1 LVVSEKMCN
10 FASMIDERAYE
21 LALSQLAQAREE
33 KMLLFEQVKR
43 LTEEVAMLRS
53 SSSSQADQQA
63 ETIRELTSKISEMSA
78 QVEKLNGRIDHLNE
92 VIQMKDEVIRAKDLQ
107 IKNLKNEVAN
117 GRSHRFNPTTEQ
129 RDLLNNRSSDTE
141 GERKLDFDGT
151 PESLPPDP
159 EQPNDDDS
167 DGVAPKKQKRK
178 KETQKRQPKQPHKVD
193 ETITHEVDEYYDL
206 PEGARFICRDGE
218 MEICYYRVIEHIK
231 ARNVEHIYK
240 VARVQLADGSF
251 TNTMEDPKKKI
262 GGIFGPT
269 LLAQVLCWK
278 YVYHLSANRI
288 KKMLRNQG
296 IYISKASLNR
306 YMQNGMRL
314 LREYLEEPFKLEV
327 QATDYMMT
335 DETAELVGVVEDG
348 VKSYKKRYLWAFFAK
363 LKNMVFYVYEKGSRA
378 RKVALEFLK
387 NFCGFLSTDGYVAYS
402 IFDDAEKYP
411 EIVHIGCWVHCRR
424 KYIEALPTDERARE
438 IINLIAELFKEEVV
452 YKVLNL
458 KPWQIKKRRKKRSK
472 AILNKIHSKVL
483 LMSLDVGLMANEM
496 MKKAVTYTLSQWKS
510 LENFVEDGRV
520 EISNNL
526 CEQRM
531 KAVKLNLKNCQ
542 NIGSEFAAENAAF
555 MFSVTESCS
564 LNGINPESYLEDV
577 FRSILFGTNKDKRD
591 FLPCHY
597 QAHELPKMTG
607 LEVAQLLSTAA

>member
-1 LVVSEKMCN
+1 
-10 FASMIDERAYE
+10 MIDERAYE

-53 SSSSQADQQA
+53 SSDNQADRQA
-63 ETIRELTSKISEMSA
+63 ETIKELTNKISDLSV
-78 QVEKLNGRIDHLNE
+78 QVEKLNSRIDHLNE
-92 VIQMKDEVIRAKDLQ
+92 VIQMKDEVIKAQ
-107 IKNLKNEVAN
+107 NQEIKNLKYEVSN
-117 GRSHRFNPTTEQ
+117 GRRHRFCPTTEQ
-129 RDLLNNRSSDTE
+129 RDLLNNRKTDVE
-141 GERKLDFDGT
+141 GERKDAFDGT
-151 PESLPPDP
+151 PESLPPES
-159 EQPNDDDS
+159 EQPNDDEG
-167 DGVAPKKQKRK
+167 DGVTPKKQNRK

-206 PEGARFICRDGE
+206 PEGARFIYRDGE
-218 MEICYYRVIEHIK
+218 MEICYYRVIEHIR
-231 ARNVEHIYK
+231 ARNVEHVYK
-240 VARVQLADGSF
+240 VARVQLADGTF
-251 TNTMEDPKKKI
+251 TNTMEDPKKRI

-296 IYISKASLNR
+296 IYISKVSLNR

-314 LREYLEEPFKLEV
+314 LREYLEEPFKFEV

-378 RKVALEFLK
+378 RRVALDFLK

-402 IFDDAEKYP
+402 IFDDAERHP
-411 EIVHIGCWVHCRR
+411 EIVHVGCWTHVRR
-424 KYIEALPTDERARE
+424 YFVEALPSDERAGE
-438 IINLIAELFKEEVV
+438 IINLIAKLFREEVI
-452 YKVLNL
+452 YKILDL
-458 KPWQIKKRRKKRSK
+458 KPFEIEIRRKRRSN
-472 AILNKIHSKVL
+472 AILNLIHSKVL
-483 LMSLDVGLMANEM
+483 LMSLDVGLMANNL
-496 MKKAVTYTLSQWKS
+496 MKKAVTYLLNQWKT
-510 LENFVEDGRV
+510 LKNYIEDGRV

-555 MFSVTESCS
+555 MFSVTESCA

-577 FRSILFGTNKDKRD
+577 FRCILFGTKRNKRD
-591 FLPCHY
+591 FLPCYY
-597 QAHELPKMTG
+597 QACELPKMNG
-607 LEVAQLLSTAA
+607 LEVAKLLSTAA

>member
-1 LVVSEKMCN
+1 
-10 FASMIDERAYE
+10 MIDERAYE

-43 LTEEVAMLRS
+43 LTEEVALLRS

-63 ETIRELTSKISEMSA
+63 ETIKELTAKISELSE
-78 QVEKLNGRIDHLNE
+78 QVDKLNGRIDHLNE
-92 VIQMKDEVIRAKDLQ
+92 VIQMKDEVIKAKDLQ

-117 GRSHRFNPTTEQ
+117 GRSHRFGPTTEQ
-129 RDLLNNRSSDTE
+129 RNLLNNRPTDTE
-141 GERKLDFDGT
+141 GERKQDFDGT
-151 PESLPPDP
+151 PESLPPDS
-159 EQPNDDDS
+159 EQPKDDDS
-167 DGVAPKKQKRK
+167 DGAAPKKQNRK
-178 KETQKRQPKQPHKVD
+178 KETKPRQPKQPHKVD
-193 ETITHEVDEYYDL
+193 ETVTHEVEEYYEL
-206 PEGARFICRDGE
+206 PEGARFVYRDGE
-218 MEICYYRVIEHIK
+218 QDICYYRVIEHIK

-240 VARVQLADGSF
+240 AARVQLADGTF

-314 LREYLEEPFKLEV
+314 LREYLEEPFKFEV

-378 RKVALEFLK
+378 RQVALDFLK
-387 NFCGFLSTDGYVAYS
+387 SFCGFLSTDGYVAYS
-402 IFDDAEKYP
+402 IFDDAEKHP
-411 EIVHIGCWVHCRR
+411 EVIHIGCWTHTRR
-424 KYIEALPTDERARE
+424 KWIEALPSDERARE
-438 IINLIAELFKEEVV
+438 IINLIAELFKIEVTF
-452 YKVLNL
+452 KVLRL
-458 KPWQIKKRRKKRSK
+458 KPFQIKKRREKRSR

-496 MKKAVTYTLSQWKS
+496 MNKAVTYTLNQWKS
-510 LENFVEDGRV
+510 LENFIEDGRV

-542 NIGSEFAAENAAF
+542 NIGSEIAAENAAF

-564 LNGINPESYLEDV
+564 LNGINPENYLEDV
-577 FRSILFGTNKDKRD
+577 FRSILFGTNRDKRD
-591 FLPCHY
+591 FLPCYY
-597 QAHELPKMTG
+597 QAHELSKMSG
-607 LEVAQLLSTAA
+607 IEVGKLLSTAA

>member
-1 LVVSEKMCN
+1 MST

-43 LTEEVAMLRS
+43 LTEEVSLLRS

-63 ETIRELTSKISEMSA
+63 ETIKELTAKVSELSS
-78 QVEKLNGRIDHLNE
+78 QIERLNGRIDHLNE
-92 VIQMKDEVIRAKDLQ
+92 VIQMKDEVIKAKDLQ

-117 GRSHRFNPTTEQ
+117 GRSHRFGPTTEQ
-129 RDLLNNRSSDTE
+129 RNLLNNRSTDTE
-141 GERKLDFDGT
+141 GERKQDFDGT
-151 PESLPPDP
+151 PESLPPEPD
-159 EQPNDDDS
+159 QPKDDDS

-178 KETQKRQPKQPHKVD
+178 KETKKRLPKQPHKVD
-193 ETITHEVDEYYDL
+193 ETVTHEVEEYYEL
-206 PEGARFICRDGE
+206 PEGARFMYRDGE
-218 MEICYYRVIEHIK
+218 MEIYYYSVIEHIK

-240 VARVQLADGSF
+240 VARVQLADGTF
-251 TNTMEDPKKKI
+251 TNTLEDPKKKI

-296 IYISKASLNR
+296 IYISKGSLNR

-327 QATDYMMT
+327 QATDYLMT

-363 LKNMVFYVYEKGSRA
+363 LKNMVFYAYENGSRA

-402 IFDDAEKYP
+402 IFDDAEKHP
-411 EIVHIGCWVHCRR
+411 EIIRIGCWTHCRR
-424 KYIEALPTDERARE
+424 KWIEALPTDERARE
-438 IINLIAELFKEEVV
+438 IINLIAELFRIEVV
-452 YKVLNL
+452 FKVLNL
-458 KPWQIKKRRKKRSK
+458 KPFMIKKRREKRSK
-472 AILNKIHSKVL
+472 AILNKIHDKVL

-496 MKKAVTYTLSQWKS
+496 MKKAVTYTLNQWKS
-510 LENFVEDGRV
+510 LENFIEDGRV

-577 FRSILFGTNKDKRD
+577 FRSILFGTKKDKRE
-591 FLPCHY
+591 FLPCFY
-597 QAHELPKMTG
+597 QEHELPEMSAI
-607 LEVAQLLSTAA
+607 EVGRLLSTAA

>member
-1 LVVSEKMCN
+1 
-10 FASMIDERAYE
+10 MIDERAYE

-43 LTEEVAMLRS
+43 LTEEVALLRS

-63 ETIRELTSKISEMSA
+63 ETIKELTAKISELSE
-78 QVEKLNGRIDHLNE
+78 QVDKLNGRIDHLNE
-92 VIQMKDEVIRAKDLQ
+92 VIQMKDEVIKAKDLQ

-117 GRSHRFNPTTEQ
+117 GRSHRFGPTTEQ
-129 RDLLNNRSSDTE
+129 RNLLNNRPTDTE
-141 GERKLDFDGT
+141 GERKQDFDGT
-151 PESLPPDP
+151 PESLPPDS
-159 EQPNDDDS
+159 EQPKDDDS
-167 DGVAPKKQKRK
+167 DGAAPKKQNRK
-178 KETQKRQPKQPHKVD
+178 KETKPRQPKQPHKVD
-193 ETITHEVDEYYDL
+193 ETVTHEVEEYYEL
-206 PEGARFICRDGE
+206 PEGARFVYRDGE
-218 MEICYYRVIEHIK
+218 QDICYYRVIEHIK

-240 VARVQLADGSF
+240 AARVQLADGTF

-314 LREYLEEPFKLEV
+314 LREYLEEPFKFEV

-378 RKVALEFLK
+378 RQVALDFLK

-402 IFDDAEKYP
+402 IFDDAEKHP
-411 EIVHIGCWVHCRR
+411 EVIHIGCWTHTRR
-424 KYIEALPTDERARE
+424 KWIEALPSDERARE
-438 IINLIAELFKEEVV
+438 IINLIAELFKIEVTF
-452 YKVLNL
+452 KVLRL
-458 KPWQIKKRRKKRSK
+458 KPFQIKKRREKRSR

-496 MKKAVTYTLSQWKS
+496 MNKAVTYTLNQWKS
-510 LENFVEDGRV
+510 LENFIEDGRV

-542 NIGSEFAAENAAF
+542 NIGSEIAAENAAF

-564 LNGINPESYLEDV
+564 LNGINPENYLEDV
-577 FRSILFGTNKDKRD
+577 FRSILFGTNRDKRD
-591 FLPCHY
+591 FLPCYY
-597 QAHELPKMTG
+597 QAHELSKMSG
-607 LEVAQLLSTAA
+607 IEVGKLLSTAA

>member
-1 LVVSEKMCN
+1 MST

-43 LTEEVAMLRS
+43 LTEEVSLLRS

-63 ETIRELTSKISEMSA
+63 ETIKELTAKVSELSS
-78 QVEKLNGRIDHLNE
+78 QIERLNGRIDHLNE
-92 VIQMKDEVIRAKDLQ
+92 VIQMKDEVIKAKDLQ

-117 GRSHRFNPTTEQ
+117 GRSHRFGPTTEQ
-129 RDLLNNRSSDTE
+129 RNLLNNRSTDTE
-141 GERKLDFDGT
+141 GERKQDFDGT
-151 PESLPPDP
+151 PESLPPEP
-159 EQPNDDDS
+159 EQPKDDDS

-178 KETQKRQPKQPHKVD
+178 KETKKRLPKQPHKVD
-193 ETITHEVDEYYDL
+193 ETVTHEVEEYYEL
-206 PEGARFICRDGE
+206 PEGARFLYRDGE
-218 MEICYYRVIEHIK
+218 QDVCYFRVIEHIK

-240 VARVQLADGSF
+240 VARVQLADGTF
-251 TNTMEDPKKKI
+251 TNTLEDPKKKI

-296 IYISKASLNR
+296 IYISKGSLNR

-327 QATDYMMT
+327 QATDYLMT

-363 LKNMVFYVYEKGSRA
+363 FKNMVFYAYENGSRA

-402 IFDDAEKYP
+402 IFDDAEKHP
-411 EIVHIGCWVHCRR
+411 EIIRIGCWTHCRR
-424 KYIEALPTDERARE
+424 KWIEALPTDERARE
-438 IINLIAELFKEEVV
+438 IINLIAELFRIEVV
-452 YKVLNL
+452 FKVLNL
-458 KPWQIKKRRKKRSK
+458 KPFMIKKRREKRSK
-472 AILNKIHSKVL
+472 AILNKIHDKVL

-496 MKKAVTYTLSQWKS
+496 MKKAVTYTLNQWKS
-510 LENFVEDGRV
+510 LENFIEDGRV

-577 FRSILFGTNKDKRD
+577 FRSILFGTNRDKRE
-591 FLPCHY
+591 FLPCYY
-597 QAHELPKMTG
+597 QEHELPEMSAI
-607 LEVAQLLSTAA
+607 EVGRLLSTAA

>member
-1 LVVSEKMCN
+1 
-10 FASMIDERAYE
+10 MIDERAYE

-43 LTEEVAMLRS
+43 LTEEVSLLRS

-63 ETIRELTSKISEMSA
+63 ETIKELTAKVSELSS
-78 QVEKLNGRIDHLNE
+78 QIERLNGRIDHLNE
-92 VIQMKDEVIRAKDLQ
+92 VIQMKDEVIKAKDLQ

-117 GRSHRFNPTTEQ
+117 GRSHRFGPTTEQ
-129 RDLLNNRSSDTE
+129 RNLLNNRSTDTE
-141 GERKLDFDGT
+141 GERKQDFDGT
-151 PESLPPDP
+151 PESLPPEPD
-159 EQPNDDDS
+159 QPKDDDS

-178 KETQKRQPKQPHKVD
+178 KETKKRLPKQPHKVD
-193 ETITHEVDEYYDL
+193 ETVTHEVEEYYEL
-206 PEGARFICRDGE
+206 PEGARFMYRDGE
-218 MEICYYRVIEHIK
+218 MEIYYYSVIEHIK

-240 VARVQLADGSF
+240 VARVQLADGTF
-251 TNTMEDPKKKI
+251 TNTLEDPKKKI

-296 IYISKASLNR
+296 IYISKGSLNR

-327 QATDYMMT
+327 QATDYLMT

-363 LKNMVFYVYEKGSRA
+363 LKNMVFYAYENGSRA

-402 IFDDAEKYP
+402 IFDDAEKHP
-411 EIVHIGCWVHCRR
+411 EIIRIGCWTHCRR
-424 KYIEALPTDERARE
+424 KWIEALPTDERARE
-438 IINLIAELFKEEVV
+438 IINLIAELFRIEVV
-452 YKVLNL
+452 FKVLNL
-458 KPWQIKKRRKKRSK
+458 KPFMIKKRREKRSK
-472 AILNKIHSKVL
+472 AILNKIHDKVL

-496 MKKAVTYTLSQWKS
+496 MKKAVTYTLNQWKS
-510 LENFVEDGRV
+510 LENFIEDGRV

-577 FRSILFGTNKDKRD
+577 FRSILFGTKKDKRE
-591 FLPCHY
+591 FLPCFY
-597 QAHELPKMTG
+597 QEHELPEMSAI
-607 LEVAQLLSTAA
+607 EVGRLLSTAA

>member
-1 LVVSEKMCN
+1 M
-10 FASMIDERAYE
+10 
-21 LALSQLAQAREE
+21 
-33 KMLLFEQVKR
+33 
-43 LTEEVAMLRS
+43 
-53 SSSSQADQQA
+53 
-63 ETIRELTSKISEMSA
+63 
-78 QVEKLNGRIDHLNE
+78 
-92 VIQMKDEVIRAKDLQ
+92 
-107 IKNLKNEVAN
+107 
-117 GRSHRFNPTTEQ
+117 
-129 RDLLNNRSSDTE
+129 
-141 GERKLDFDGT
+141 
-151 PESLPPDP
+151 
-159 EQPNDDDS
+159 
-167 DGVAPKKQKRK
+167 
-178 KETQKRQPKQPHKVD
+178 
-193 ETITHEVDEYYDL
+193 
-206 PEGARFICRDGE
+206 
-218 MEICYYRVIEHIK
+218 
-231 ARNVEHIYK
+231 
-240 VARVQLADGSF
+240 ARVQLADGTF

-314 LREYLEEPFKLEV
+314 LREYLEEPFKFKV

-387 NFCGFLSTDGYVAYS
+387 NFSGFLSTDGYVAYS

-411 EIVHIGCWVHCRR
+411 EIVHVGCWVHCRR

-458 KPWQIKKRRKKRSK
+458 KPWQIKIRRKRRSK
-472 AILNKIHSKVL
+472 AILKKIHSKVL

-496 MKKAVTYTLSQWKS
+496 MKKAVTYTLNQWKS
-510 LENFVEDGRV
+510 LEKFIEDGRV

-564 LNGINPESYLEDV
+564 LNGINPECYLEDV
-577 FRSILFGTNKDKRD
+577 FRSILFGTNRDKRD
-591 FLPCHY
+591 FLPCYY
-597 QAHELPKMTG
+597 QAHELPKMSG
-607 LEVAQLLSTAA
+607 IEVGKLLSTAA

>member
-1 LVVSEKMCN
+1 M
-10 FASMIDERAYE
+10 
-21 LALSQLAQAREE
+21 
-33 KMLLFEQVKR
+33 
-43 LTEEVAMLRS
+43 
-53 SSSSQADQQA
+53 
-63 ETIRELTSKISEMSA
+63 
-78 QVEKLNGRIDHLNE
+78 NE
-92 VIQMKDEVIRAKDLQ
+92 VIQMKDEVIKAKNLQ
-107 IKNLKNEVAN
+107 IRNLKNEVAN
-117 GRSHRFNPTTEQ
+117 GRSHRFGPTTEQ
-129 RDLLNNRSSDTE
+129 RNLLNNRPTDTE
-141 GERKLDFDGT
+141 GERKQDFDGT
-151 PESLPPDP
+151 PESLPPDT
-159 EQPNDDDS
+159 EQPQDDDS
-167 DGVAPKKQKRK
+167 DGGAPKKQKRK
-178 KETQKRQPKQPHKVD
+178 KETQQRQPKQPHKVD
-193 ETITHEVDEYYDL
+193 ETVTHEVEEYYEL
-206 PEGARFICRDGE
+206 PEGARFMYRDGE
-218 MEICYYRVIEHIK
+218 MEIYYYSVIEHVK

-240 VARVQLADGSF
+240 VARVQLADGTF

-296 IYISKASLNR
+296 IYISKGSLNR
-306 YMQNGMRL
+306 YMQNGMRIL
-314 LREYLEEPFKLEV
+314 KEYLEEPFKFEV

-335 DETAELVGVVEDG
+335 DETAEIVGVVDDG

-378 RKVALEFLK
+378 RQVAIDFLK

-402 IFDDAEKYP
+402 IFDDAEKHP
-411 EIVHIGCWVHCRR
+411 DVIHIGCWTHTRR
-424 KYIEALPTDERARE
+424 KWIEALPSDERARE
-438 IINLIAELFKEEVV
+438 IINLIAELFKIEVTF
-452 YKVLNL
+452 KVLKL
-458 KPWQIKKRRKKRSK
+458 KPFLIKKRREKRSK
-472 AILNKIHSKVL
+472 AILNKIHDKVL

-496 MKKAVTYTLSQWKS
+496 MKKAVTYTLNQWKS
-510 LENFVEDGRV
+510 LENFIEDGRV

-577 FRSILFGTNKDKRD
+577 FRSILFGTNRDKRD
-591 FLPCHY
+591 FLPCYY
-597 QAHELPKMTG
+597 QAQELPEMSA
-607 LEVAQLLSTAA
+607 LEVAKLLSTAA

>member
-1 LVVSEKMCN
+1 
-10 FASMIDERAYE
+10 MIDERAYE

-43 LTEEVAMLRS
+43 LTEEVALLRS

-63 ETIRELTSKISEMSA
+63 ETIKELTAKISELSS
-78 QVEKLNGRIDHLNE
+78 QVEKLNARIDHLNE
-92 VIQMKDEVIRAKDLQ
+92 VIQMKDEVIKAKNQ
-107 IKNLKNEVAN
+107 EIKNLKYEVAN
-117 GRSHRFNPTTEQ
+117 GRKHRFGPTTEQ
-129 RDLLNNRSSDTE
+129 RNLLNNRPTDTE
-141 GERKLDFDGT
+141 GERKQTFDGT
-151 PESLPPDP
+151 PQSLPPES
-159 EQPNDDDS
+159 EQPKGDDS
-167 DGVAPKKQKRK
+167 DGVTPKKQKRK
-178 KETQKRQPKQPHKVD
+178 KETQQRQPKQPHRVD
-193 ETITHEVDEYYDL
+193 ETITHEVEEYYEL
-206 PEGARFICRDGE
+206 PAGARFVYRDGE
-218 MEICYYRVIEHIK
+218 QDICYYRVIEHIK
-231 ARNVEHIYK
+231 ARNVEHVYK
-240 VARVQLADGSF
+240 VARVQLADGTF
-251 TNTMEDPKKKI
+251 TNTMEDPRKKI

-296 IYISKASLNR
+296 IYISKGSLNR
-306 YMQNGMRL
+306 YMQNGMRIL
-314 LREYLEEPFKLEV
+314 KEYLEEPFKFEV

-335 DETAELVGVVEDG
+335 DETAETVGVVDDG
-348 VKSYKKRYLWAFFAK
+348 VKSYKKKYLWAFFAK

-378 RKVALEFLK
+378 RQVALDFLK

-402 IFDDAEKYP
+402 IFDDAEKHP
-411 EIVHIGCWVHCRR
+411 EVIHIGCWTHARR
-424 KYIEALPTDERARE
+424 KWIEALPSDERARE
-438 IINLIAELFKEEVV
+438 IINLIAELFKIEVTF
-452 YKVLNL
+452 KVLRL
-458 KPWQIKKRRKKRSK
+458 KPFLIKERRKKRSK

-496 MKKAVTYTLSQWKS
+496 MKKAVTYTLNQWES
-510 LENFVEDGRV
+510 LENFIEDGRV

-542 NIGSEFAAENAAF
+542 NIGSEIAAENAAF

-577 FRSILFGTNKDKRD
+577 FRSILFGTDRDKRD
-591 FLPCHY
+591 FLPCYY
-597 QAHELPKMTG
+597 QAHELPKMNA
-607 LEVAQLLSTAA
+607 LEVAKLLSTAA

>member
-1 LVVSEKMCN
+1 MST

-53 SSSSQADQQA
+53 SSDNQADRQT
-63 ETIRELTSKISEMSA
+63 ETIKDLTGKISDLSA
-78 QVEKLNGRIDHLNE
+78 QVEKLNSRIDHLNE
-92 VIQMKDEVIRAKDLQ
+92 VIQIKDEVIKAKNQ
-107 IKNLKNEVAN
+107 EIKNLKYEVAN
-117 GRSHRFNPTTEQ
+117 GRRHRFSPTTEQ
-129 RDLLNNRSSDTE
+129 RDLLNNRKTDVE
-141 GERKLDFDGT
+141 AERKDSFDGT
-151 PESLPPDP
+151 SGSLPPES
-159 EQPNDDDS
+159 EQLKDDEG
-167 DGVAPKKQKRK
+167 DGVTPKKQNRK

-193 ETITHEVDEYYDL
+193 ETITHEVEEYYDL
-206 PEGARFICRDGE
+206 PEGARFVYRDGE
-218 MEICYYRVIEHIK
+218 QDICYYRMIEHIK
-231 ARNVEHIYK
+231 AHNVEHIYK
-240 VARVQLADGSF
+240 VARVQLADGTF

-314 LREYLEEPFKLEV
+314 LREYLEEPFKHEV
-327 QATDYMMT
+327 QATDYLMT

-363 LKNMVFYVYEKGSRA
+363 LKNMVFYVYENGSRA

-411 EIVHIGCWVHCRR
+411 DIVHIGCWVHCRR
-424 KYIEALPTDERARE
+424 KFIEALPVDKRARE

-458 KPWQIKKRRKKRSK
+458 KPWQIKKRRKRRSK

-496 MKKAVTYTLSQWKS
+496 MKKAVTYTLNQWKS
-510 LENFVEDGRV
+510 LENFIKDGRV

-577 FRSILFGTNKDKRD
+577 FRSILFGTNRDRRD
-591 FLPCHY
+591 FLPCYY
-597 QAHELPKMTG
+597 QWQEMPKMTG

>member
-1 LVVSEKMCN
+1 
-10 FASMIDERAYE
+10 MIDERAYE

-43 LTEEVAMLRS
+43 LTEEVSLLRS

-63 ETIRELTSKISEMSA
+63 ETIKELTAKVSELSS
-78 QVEKLNGRIDHLNE
+78 QIERLNGRIDHLNE
-92 VIQMKDEVIRAKDLQ
+92 VIQMKDEVIKAKDLQ

-117 GRSHRFNPTTEQ
+117 GRSHRFGPTTEQ
-129 RDLLNNRSSDTE
+129 RNLLNNRSTDTE
-141 GERKLDFDGT
+141 GERKQDFDGT

-159 EQPNDDDS
+159 EQPKDDES
-167 DGVAPKKQKRK
+167 DGVAPKKLKRK
-178 KETQKRQPKQPHKVD
+178 KETKKRLPKQPHKVD
-193 ETITHEVDEYYDL
+193 ETVTHEVEEYYEL
-206 PEGARFICRDGE
+206 PEGARFMYRDGE
-218 MEICYYRVIEHIK
+218 MEIYYYSVIEHIK

-251 TNTMEDPKKKI
+251 TNTLEDPKKKI

-296 IYISKASLNR
+296 IYISKGSLNR

-327 QATDYMMT
+327 QATDYLMT

-363 LKNMVFYVYEKGSRA
+363 FKNMVFYAYENGSRA

-402 IFDDAEKYP
+402 IFDDAEKHP
-411 EIVHIGCWVHCRR
+411 EIIRIGCWTHCRR
-424 KYIEALPTDERARE
+424 KWIEALPTDERARE
-438 IINLIAELFKEEVV
+438 IINLIAELFRIEVV
-452 YKVLNL
+452 FKVLNL
-458 KPWQIKKRRKKRSK
+458 KPFMIKKRREKRSK
-472 AILNKIHSKVL
+472 AILNKIHDKVL

-496 MKKAVTYTLSQWKS
+496 MKKAVTYTLNQWKS
-510 LENFVEDGRV
+510 LENFIEDGRV

-577 FRSILFGTNKDKRD
+577 FRSILFGTNRDKRD
-591 FLPCHY
+591 FLPCYY
-597 QAHELPKMTG
+597 QAQELPEMSA
-607 LEVAQLLSTAA
+607 LEVAKLLSTAA